1 VAEPMLFDARIEGL
15 MREIAAD
22 PESSLLRVPRPARI
36 GVVLERAP
44 LVGIATAGLTLA
56 EQELVRAHRG
66 EVAYL
71 LRKLAV
77 VRLFESP
84 KAAISRTR
92 TNFASQ
98 PALEVERSKWLES
111 AEAFAAEHPSTPEEA
126 DSGEE
131 LLLRCLRTPEEIGG
145 VSVTAIAA
153 AANQLEPTDQARI
166 YAAQWLSS
174 DEGEMDGARRILL
187 DVLDAGASPTNAA
200 LAETNLGWIASQL
213 REQAAACRWYA
224 AGSKRVAGLVPALF
238 GWLWAAAE
246 CQDTKELRSS
256 AVAINEIMV
265 SLDSGL
271 LEQVNQTKTQM
282 QLGSIQTSPQR
293 DAALRDI
300 ADEMN
305 GCVRL
310 LVDALHRGS
319 GARV

>member
-1 VAEPMLFDARIEGL
+1 
-15 MREIAAD
+15 
-22 PESSLLRVPRPARI
+22 VPRPARI

-174 DEGEMDGARRILL
+174 DEDDTDEARRILL
-187 DVLDAGASPTNAA
+187 AVLGSGASSTLAASAKANVARLESRAGRPRSACEWYSAAAA
-200 LAETNLGWIASQL
+200 LCRSNTAAAFSWLTTAFDSCDSREAERAATSVDGEFRRDDACVADFIALTQAQL
-213 REQAAACRWYA
+213 RATHLSPTRPSYEVAELILAESHGA
-224 AGSKRVAGLVPALF
+224 AGSIAHAYL
-238 GWLWAAAE
+238 
-246 CQDTKELRSS
+246 
-256 AVAINEIMV
+256 
-265 SLDSGL
+265 
-271 LEQVNQTKTQM
+271 NQHK
-282 QLGSIQTSPQR
+282 
-293 DAALRDI
+293 
-300 ADEMN
+300 
-305 GCVRL
+305 
-310 LVDALHRGS
+310 
-319 GARV
+319 